1 MVQPSSSILRADNR
15 IRGLVNGGGFPIE
28 IVLALIGIVV
38 PIAAFVWEFVLVGR
52 KRLGYRVQMD
62 TPVTGEIESVF
73 PGVLP
78 QLQPDGTG
86 TPPDLKDLSVVLMRI
101 ENSGATDIDDGDYAV
116 PEAELVGVHIHFP
129 DRRVIGMAVT
139 ELSDDTLGDCLRPGT
154 GIGKREDAAHH
165 IGIIDLP
172 KVPMNRR
179 DHYKILAILQR
190 SAGTGGVYPT
200 PIVRAKIKG
209 GRVAET
215 RSNTGT
221 SPRLLALIGF
231 LVVVVAVQYFVGL
244 RPQDTPVNAQCTSGK
259 LTLVGSTAF
268 EPVVRDAAAAY
279 HKLCDGADFSF
290 AFDGSDRGLSRV
302 DDEGKGNPE
311 LLAVSD
317 GAKGPGYPDLRPRT
331 LALSLFTMVVNPG
344 VGVSDLSVAQIRDIY
359 AGRVSNWQQLGGPD
373 LPVRVVNRALGSGTR
388 ETFRTRLLGD
398 EQPPAPPATSCR
410 AISAG
415 NPAGASFCEVQVT
428 KDMLKTVAE
437 LRGAIGYAENAD
449 ATKASDVKTVTIGG
463 QSPTR
468 EQVAAHA
475 YPFWNVE
482 YAYSNGELPADSLA
496 AAFLRYLT
504 DLQGKDVLRSYGNT
518 PCTELPNPTTCTPN
532 P

>member
-1 MVQPSSSILRADNR
+1 M
-15 IRGLVNGGGFPIE
+15 
-28 IVLALIGIVV
+28 LALIGIVV
-38 PIAAFVWEFVLVGR
+38 PVGAFIWEFVLVGR

-78 QLQPDGTG
+78 QLRPDGSG
-86 TPPDLKDLSVVLMRI
+86 TPPDLKDLSVVLVRI
-101 ENSGATDIDDGDYAV
+101 ENDGATDIDDGDYAV
-116 PEAELVGVHIHFP
+116 PEAERVGVHIHFP
-129 DRRVIGMAVT
+129 NRRVIGMAVT

-154 GIGKREDAAHH
+154 GIGAREDAVHH
-165 IGIIDLP
+165 VGIIDLP

-179 DHYKILAILQR
+179 DHYKILAILER
-190 SAGTGGVYPT
+190 SAGRGEYPSPT
-200 PIVRAKIKG
+200 VRAKIKG
-209 GRVAET
+209 GSVAET
-215 RSNTGT
+215 RSNSGR

-231 LVVVVAVQYFVGL
+231 LVAVVAVQYFVGL
-244 RPQDTPVNAQCTSGK
+244 RTQDGPVNAQCTSGK
-259 LTLVGSTAF
+259 LTLAGSTAF
-268 EPVVRDAAAAY
+268 EPVMRDAAAAY
-279 HKLCDGADFSF
+279 HRLCDGADFGF

-302 DDEGKGNPE
+302 DDEGKDNPD
-311 LLAVSD
+311 LLAISD
-317 GAKGPGYPDLRPRT
+317 GPKGPGYPDLRPRT

-344 VGVSDLSVAQIRDIY
+344 VGVADLSVAQIRDIY

-415 NPAGASFCEVQVT
+415 NPGGASFCEVQVT

-449 ATKASDVKTVTIGG
+449 AAKASDVKPVTIAG

-468 EQVAAHA
+468 EQVAAHT